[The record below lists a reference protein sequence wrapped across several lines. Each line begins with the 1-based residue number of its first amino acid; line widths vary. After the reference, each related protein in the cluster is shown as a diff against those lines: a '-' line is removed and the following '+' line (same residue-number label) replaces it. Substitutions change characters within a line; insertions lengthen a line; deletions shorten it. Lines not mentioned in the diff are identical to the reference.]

1 MTLRNKENTHVY
13 SMVNTAKAGA
23 INFEINS
30 DLSALSW
37 EAYDNHLPLDQLW
50 EKYHAITSKPRLNAW
65 LVWVLVGSA
74 NASFCRL
81 FSGDW
86 IAVAAV
92 FVATLVGFRI
102 KQVLGKHHINHYF
115 IFTISAFVASLIA
128 SVTMWQQWGNTPD
141 IAINI
146 RNSLSYQCF
155 IFDSRCS
162 INQWDYRHYRRSC
175 IGRNSTTHQCVFTNY
190 LYCIWNG
197 YHIIDDGRKTIMT
210 EWQFIG
216 SVAADAIG
224 AAIAAIGFSVISNPP
239 RRVIPCTAILAAI
252 GHSIRFVLLQYA
264 GLDLASASFIAA
276 FSIGLLS
283 HFSAYKLFCPATVLY
298 IPALLPM
305 IPGMYAYRTV
315 FSLIKFLQSS
325 NNDNEAIHYLLE
337 IFKNGI
343 TTASVLFALA
353 VGATIPIFI
362 FYKRAFT
369 MTRASR
375 RIKK

>member
-1 MTLRNKENTHVY
+1 
-13 SMVNTAKAGA
+13 
-23 INFEINS
+23 
-30 DLSALSW
+30 
-37 EAYDNHLPLDQLW
+37 
-50 EKYHAITSKPRLNAW
+50 
-65 LVWVLVGSA
+65 
-74 NASFCRL
+74 
-81 FSGDW
+81 
-86 IAVAAV
+86 
-92 FVATLVGFRI
+92 
-102 KQVLGKHHINHYF
+102 
-115 IFTISAFVASLIA
+115 
-128 SVTMWQQWGNTPD
+128 
-141 IAINI
+141 
-146 RNSLSYQCF
+146 
-155 IFDSRCS
+155 
-162 INQWDYRHYRRSC
+162 
-175 IGRNSTTHQCVFTNY
+175 
-190 LYCIWNG
+190 
-197 YHIIDDGRKTIMT
+197 MT

-369 MTRASR
+369 MTRASC

>member
-1 MTLRNKENTHVY
+1 
-13 SMVNTAKAGA
+13 
-23 INFEINS
+23 
-30 DLSALSW
+30 
-37 EAYDNHLPLDQLW
+37 
-50 EKYHAITSKPRLNAW
+50 
-65 LVWVLVGSA
+65 
-74 NASFCRL
+74 
-81 FSGDW
+81 
-86 IAVAAV
+86 
-92 FVATLVGFRI
+92 
-102 KQVLGKHHINHYF
+102 
-115 IFTISAFVASLIA
+115 
-128 SVTMWQQWGNTPD
+128 
-141 IAINI
+141 
-146 RNSLSYQCF
+146 
-155 IFDSRCS
+155 
-162 INQWDYRHYRRSC
+162 
-175 IGRNSTTHQCVFTNY
+175 
-190 LYCIWNG
+190 
-197 YHIIDDGRKTIMT
+197 MT

-276 FSIGLLS
+276 FSFNRLYVGDSIIHLS

-315 FSLIKFLQSS
+315 FPLIKFLQSS

>member
-1 MTLRNKENTHVY
+1 M
-13 SMVNTAKAGA
+13 A
-23 INFEINS
+23 I
-30 DLSALSW
+30 
-37 EAYDNHLPLDQLW
+37 H
-50 EKYHAITSKPRLNAW
+50 R
-65 LVWVLVGSA
+65 
-74 NASFCRL
+74 
-81 FSGDW
+81 
-86 IAVAAV
+86 
-92 FVATLVGFRI
+92 FRSRRC
-102 KQVLGKHHINHYF
+102 H
-115 IFTISAFVASLIA
+115 
-128 SVTMWQQWGNTPD
+128 
-141 IAINI
+141 
-146 RNSLSYQCF
+146 
-155 IFDSRCS
+155 RCS
-162 INQWDYRHYRRSC
+162 HSRQSVFGYIQSSSSSYSVYR
-175 IGRNSTTHQCVFTNY
+175 
-190 LYCIWNG
+190 
-197 YHIIDDGRKTIMT
+197 
-210 EWQFIG
+210 
-216 SVAADAIG
+216 
-224 AAIAAIGFSVISNPP
+224 
-239 RRVIPCTAILAAI
+239 AILAAI

>member
-1 MTLRNKENTHVY
+1 M
-13 SMVNTAKAGA
+13 G
-23 INFEINS
+23 
-30 DLSALSW
+30 
-37 EAYDNHLPLDQLW
+37 
-50 EKYHAITSKPRLNAW
+50 KYHAITSKPRLNAW
-65 LVWVLVGSA
+65 LVWVLVGFA

-92 FVATLVGFRI
+92 FVATLVGFRL

-141 IAINI
+141 IAIGASVLYLIPGVPLINGI
-146 RNSLSYQCF
+146 IDIIEGHVLAGTARLINAFLLIICIAFGMAITLLMMGGNYYDRMAIHRFRRRRCH
-155 IFDSRCS
+155 RCS
-162 INQWDYRHYRRSC
+162 HSGNR
-175 IGRNSTTHQCVFTNY
+175 
-190 LYCIWNG
+190 
-197 YHIIDDGRKTIMT
+197 
-210 EWQFIG
+210 
-216 SVAADAIG
+216 
-224 AAIAAIGFSVISNPP
+224 FSVISNPP

-325 NNDNEAIHYLLE
+325 NNDNEAIHYLWRFSKRYNDSLC
-337 IFKNGI
+337 
-343 TTASVLFALA
+343 
-353 VGATIPIFI
+353 FI
-362 FYKRAFT
+362 RISCRSNYTYIHFYKRAFT

>member
-1 MTLRNKENTHVY
+1 M
-13 SMVNTAKAGA
+13 A
-23 INFEINS
+23 IHRFRS
-30 DLSALSW
+30 
-37 EAYDNHLPLDQLW
+37 
-50 EKYHAITSKPRLNAW
+50 
-65 LVWVLVGSA
+65 
-74 NASFCRL
+74 CRC
-81 FSGDW
+81 
-86 IAVAAV
+86 
-92 FVATLVGFRI
+92 
-102 KQVLGKHHINHYF
+102 H
-115 IFTISAFVASLIA
+115 
-128 SVTMWQQWGNTPD
+128 
-141 IAINI
+141 
-146 RNSLSYQCF
+146 
-155 IFDSRCS
+155 RCS
-162 INQWDYRHYRRSC
+162 HSGNRFFGYIQSSSSSYSVYGHTRCYRPQH
-175 IGRNSTTHQCVFTNY
+175 
-190 LYCIWNG
+190 
-197 YHIIDDGRKTIMT
+197 TIRT
-210 EWQFIG
+210 
-216 SVAADAIG
+216 
-224 AAIAAIGFSVISNPP
+224 
-239 RRVIPCTAILAAI
+239 TAIRR
-252 GHSIRFVLLQYA
+252 IR
-264 GLDLASASFIAA
+264 SFISA

>member
-65 LVWVLVGSA
+65 LVWVLVGFA

-92 FVATLVGFRI
+92 FVATLVGFRL

-141 IAINI
+141 IAIGASVLYLI
-146 RNSLSYQCF
+146 PGVPL
-155 IFDSRCS
+155 
-162 INQWDYRHYRRSC
+162 INGIIDIIEGHVLAGTARL
-175 IGRNSTTHQCVFTNY
+175 INTNY

>member
-1 MTLRNKENTHVY
+1 
-13 SMVNTAKAGA
+13 
-23 INFEINS
+23 
-30 DLSALSW
+30 
-37 EAYDNHLPLDQLW
+37 
-50 EKYHAITSKPRLNAW
+50 
-65 LVWVLVGSA
+65 
-74 NASFCRL
+74 
-81 FSGDW
+81 
-86 IAVAAV
+86 
-92 FVATLVGFRI
+92 
-102 KQVLGKHHINHYF
+102 
-115 IFTISAFVASLIA
+115 
-128 SVTMWQQWGNTPD
+128 
-141 IAINI
+141 
-146 RNSLSYQCF
+146 
-155 IFDSRCS
+155 
-162 INQWDYRHYRRSC
+162 
-175 IGRNSTTHQCVFTNY
+175 
-190 LYCIWNG
+190 
-197 YHIIDDGRKTIMT
+197 MT

-252 GHSIRFVLLQYA
+252 G
-264 GLDLASASFIAA
+264 
-276 FSIGLLS
+276 

>member
-1 MTLRNKENTHVY
+1 
-13 SMVNTAKAGA
+13 
-23 INFEINS
+23 
-30 DLSALSW
+30 
-37 EAYDNHLPLDQLW
+37 
-50 EKYHAITSKPRLNAW
+50 
-65 LVWVLVGSA
+65 
-74 NASFCRL
+74 
-81 FSGDW
+81 
-86 IAVAAV
+86 
-92 FVATLVGFRI
+92 
-102 KQVLGKHHINHYF
+102 
-115 IFTISAFVASLIA
+115 
-128 SVTMWQQWGNTPD
+128 
-141 IAINI
+141 
-146 RNSLSYQCF
+146 
-155 IFDSRCS
+155 
-162 INQWDYRHYRRSC
+162 
-175 IGRNSTTHQCVFTNY
+175 
-190 LYCIWNG
+190 
-197 YHIIDDGRKTIMT
+197 MT

-337 IFKNGI
+337 IFKN
-343 TTASVLFALA
+343 V
-353 VGATIPIFI
+353 
-362 FYKRAFT
+362 
-369 MTRASR
+369 
-375 RIKK
+375 

>member
-1 MTLRNKENTHVY
+1 MPATLQRHADRQNIHTVGGVE
-13 SMVNTAKAGA
+13 G
-23 INFEINS
+23 
-30 DLSALSW
+30 DLS
-37 EAYDNHLPLDQLW
+37 N
-50 EKYHAITSKPRLNAW
+50 RLA
-65 LVWVLVGSA
+65 
-74 NASFCRL
+74 
-81 FSGDW
+81 
-86 IAVAAV
+86 
-92 FVATLVGFRI
+92 
-102 KQVLGKHHINHYF
+102 
-115 IFTISAFVASLIA
+115 
-128 SVTMWQQWGNTPD
+128 
-141 IAINI
+141 
-146 RNSLSYQCF
+146 
-155 IFDSRCS
+155 
-162 INQWDYRHYRRSC
+162 
-175 IGRNSTTHQCVFTNY
+175 
-190 LYCIWNG
+190 
-197 YHIIDDGRKTIMT
+197 DDGRKVGLVRI
-210 EWQFIG
+210 EAQL
-216 SVAADAIG
+216 G
-224 AAIAAIGFSVISNPP
+224 AAPDIGHMMQ
-239 RRVIPCTAILAAI
+239 AILAAI

-343 TTASVLFALA
+343 TTVSVLFALA